1 MKNNKPIILFIAR
14 QIGTTGGAERRLL
27 QLLSSPLQEKFELI
41 SYSFLGVLDVYLK
54 IPKNRLVRN
63 LQYIGRLIKLWH
75 FLRKEQPDLIHSF
88 DLESGIYI
96 KIIQNY
102 LFTAR
107 GAKVIIGYGANSIE
121 HKATAKFLSRREFQ
135 PNAYTCN
142 SEAGRTSLLAT
153 LPHPAPEVHVIYNGL
168 NTVTA
173 QTEVP
178 KWRKNHALVVGCI
191 SKFDNNKCGERI
203 FEIAELTAESRPD
216 IHFVF
221 IGTGGQYN
229 LWKEHYDKNR
239 TRYSNLTL
247 LGVVQDAMKLVHYFD
262 IGILFSEKE
271 GFPNAVLEYMLCAK
285 PVITT
290 SAGESASMI
299 RTNDTGILLNTY
311 NKEEFT
317 NNILLLAN
325 QPELRNLLG
334 QQAKSFAEQHFSFSS
349 MTERFAHLYDSQLNR

>member
-1 MKNNKPIILFIAR
+1 MTKKILFIAR

-27 QLLSSPLQEKFELI
+27 QLLSSPLQEKFKLI

-54 IPKNRLVRN
+54 TPKNRVIRN
-63 LQYIGRLIKLWH
+63 LQYIERLLRLWH

-107 GAKVIIGYGANSIE
+107 RAKLIIGYGANTID
-121 HKATAKFLSRREFQ
+121 HKATAKILSRKTFQ
-135 PNAYTCN
+135 PDAFTCN
-142 SEAGRTSLLAT
+142 SESGRESLLAI
-153 LPHPAPEVHVIYNGL
+153 LPQPAPEVQVIYNGL
-168 NTVTA
+168 NTIPA

-178 KWRKNHALVVGCI
+178 KWRKDHALVVGCI
-191 SKFDNNKCGERI
+191 SKFDNYKCGKRI
-203 FEIAELTAESRPD
+203 FELAELTAESRPD

-221 IGTGGQYN
+221 IGTGGHYN
-229 LWKEHYDKNR
+229 EWKAYYDENSA
-239 TRYSNLTL
+239 RYTNLTL

-290 SAGESASMI
+290 CAGESASMI
-299 RTNDTGILLNTY
+299 KTNDTGILLNSY
-311 NKEEFT
+311 SKEEFV
-317 NNILLLAN
+317 NKILLLSE
-325 QPELRNLLG
+325 QPNLRNQLG
-334 QQAKSFAEQHFSFSS
+334 QRAKSFAEQHFSFYS
-349 MTERFAHLYDSQLNR
+349 MTEKFAHLYDSQLHR